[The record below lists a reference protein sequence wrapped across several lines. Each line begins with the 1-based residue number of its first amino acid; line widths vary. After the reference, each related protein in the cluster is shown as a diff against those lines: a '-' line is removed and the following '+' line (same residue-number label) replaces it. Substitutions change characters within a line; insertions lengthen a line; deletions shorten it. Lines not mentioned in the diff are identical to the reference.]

1 MSAEVRESGTV
12 GSYATA
18 VRELGQC
25 EDRLQFARRV
35 SAVLSELLADAIWHV
50 ACVSRYRTD
59 RLEVLASHELSWAV
73 PGDVVA
79 WTTIDTTSNH
89 GPALRVQLIGTH
101 RSLGYLEVRGT
112 SPNAHIALRHHAETL
127 GAIIGSALEHV
138 DQQRQLEQLAAELLR
153 REGRDQLTNALGRDA
168 FGLRLDNALKSVST
182 GATAATLC
190 LVDVDHF
197 SLVNAAGGHAFG
209 DAALREIAHRIQSV
223 VSRTDPITRLGGDRF
238 GILLLGCAEEE
249 ALSVAE
255 RIRAMIDEIPLRIS
269 AETVDLTVTIGL
281 SRLTAATPTALSAI
295 AEADAA
301 CFAGK
306 HAGRNR
312 VVMASASDRR
322 QRERLDEATAVH
334 DIKQAAD
341 EDRFVVLVQ
350 PIVDLAHHDLPE
362 PNLAQDAAVPQDDSV
377 VDLSSV
383 AALEFLV
390 RLPCDRTGE
399 LTTAG
404 SFVPPAE
411 RFNLVHLI
419 DQWVARAAL
428 DALRSDLLDQQTG
441 VFINVSPQSIE
452 TDGFVAGLDRL
463 IDESMTIPGKGPDHL
478 CFEITETAAIEHFD
492 LVRSFSQ
499 HMRDRGCRIA
509 LDDFG
514 SGTSSLG
521 QLKKLPV
528 DFVKIDG
535 ALVRDVASDPISR
548 TMITAV
554 QTIASA
560 LGAKT
565 IAEHVE
571 DAATAA
577 TLRSL
582 GVTYA
587 QGYYYAKPAPLR

>member
-1 MSAEVRESGTV
+1 MGTEVRESGAV

-18 VRELGQC
+18 VRELVQC
-25 EDRLQFARRV
+25 EDRVQFAHRV
-35 SAVLSELLADAIWHV
+35 SAVLNELLATAVWHV

-59 RLEVLASHELSWAV
+59 RLEILAAHELSPVV
-73 PGDVVA
+73 PGDVVS
-79 WTTIDTTSNH
+79 WTVVDSSADNRRV
-89 GPALRVQLIGTH
+89 LRVQLVGTH
-101 RSLGYLEVRGT
+101 GSLGYLEVRGA

-138 DQQRQLEQLAAELLR
+138 DQQRQLELLAAELLR

-168 FGLRLDNALKSVST
+168 FGLQLDNALKSVSS

-197 SLVNAAGGHAFG
+197 ALVNAAGGHAFG

-223 VSRTDPITRLGGDRF
+223 VSRSDPITRLGGDRF
-238 GILLLGCAEEE
+238 GILLLGCAEVE
-249 ALSVAE
+249 ALGVAE
-255 RIRAMIDEIPLRIS
+255 RIRAMIDEIPLRIGS
-269 AETVDLTVTIGL
+269 ETVDLTVTIGL
-281 SRLTAATPTALSAI
+281 SMLDSTTPTALSAI

-312 VVMASASDRR
+312 VVMASPADHR

-334 DIKQAAD
+334 DIKHAAD
-341 EDRFVVLVQ
+341 EDRFVLFAQ
-350 PIVDLAHHDLPE
+350 PIIDLAAHDDPVIELTTVP
-362 PNLAQDAAVPQDDSV
+362 AV
-377 VDLSSV
+377 
-383 AALEFLV
+383 EFLV
-390 RLPCDRTGE
+390 RLPCERTGE
-399 LTTAG
+399 LSTAA
-404 SFVPPAE
+404 SFVPHAE

-419 DQWVARAAL
+419 DHWVARAAI
-428 DALRSDLLDQQTG
+428 DALRSGVLDHNTV

-452 TDGFVAGLDRL
+452 TEGFVASLDHL
-463 IDESMTIPGKGPDHL
+463 IDELIAIDGKGPELL

-535 ALVRDVASDPISR
+535 SLVRDVASDPISR

-571 DAATAA
+571 DASTAA

-582 GVTYA
+582 GVTFA
-587 QGYYYAKPAPLR
+587 QGFYYAEPEPL